1 MNLSDLQIFR
11 TVVEAGGIT
20 RAAERLHRVQSN
32 ITTRIH
38 QLEEKLEVELFVRQ
52 GKALTLSPAG
62 RTLLPYADRLLALAD
77 EARNAVR
84 DGAPRGPFV
93 LGAMESTAAVRLP
106 APLSRFVGDHPDV
119 KLTLKTGNPQQL
131 ATALLAGRLDAAL
144 VTAPFPDGPF
154 ERTPVFRE
162 ELVIVAAAG
171 QAPLGGKNG
180 PLPPAMVA
188 FEMGCPHRTR
198 LEKWYAQQGGAPTQT
213 IEISSYHAMLGCV
226 VVGMGISLVPLSV
239 LTTFPERKHL
249 SVHPLPKGDKHYGID
264 LIWRK
269 EAVAPQMIQALAK
282 ALKPVTATK
291 SPARRRLSAGA

>member
-1 MNLSDLQIFR
+1 MNLSDLQVFR

-32 ITTRIH
+32 VTTRIH

-52 GKALTLSPAG
+52 GKAMILSPAG
-62 RTLLPYADRLLALAD
+62 RALLPYADRLLALAD

-106 APLSRFVGDHPDV
+106 APLSQFVRDHPDV

-131 ATALLAGRLDAAL
+131 TTALAAGRLDAAL
-144 VTAPFPDGPF
+144 VTGPLADGPF
-154 ERTPVFRE
+154 EKTPVFSE

-171 QAPLGGKNG
+171 QAPLGGKNS

-188 FEMGCPHRTR
+188 FETGCPHRMR
-198 LEKWYAQQGGAPTQT
+198 LEKWYAQKGGAPTQT

-239 LTTFPERKHL
+239 LTTFPERRHL
-249 SVHPLPKGDKHYGID
+249 SVHPLPRGDSHYRID
-264 LIWRK
+264 LVWRK
-269 EAVAPQMIQALAK
+269 HAVAPQMIQALAK
-282 ALKPVTATK
+282 ALKAPAAAAT
-291 SPARRRLSAGA
+291 P